1 MKQLIIDNE
10 HPNGIIV
17 EVEDIVE
24 PIPYEQR
31 VVNRIREVY
40 SNDDE
45 LALHRKAT
53 MAICMGEPIPKEFAE
68 YNAYVEKIK
77 EEERGDI

>member
-17 EVEDIVE
+17 EVEDIVD

-31 VVNRIREVY
+31 VQNRIHEKY
-40 SNDDE
+40 SIDDE
-45 LALHRKAT
+45 IAMIWKDPT
-53 MAICMGEPIPKEFAE
+53 DPEVVE
-68 YNAYVEKIK
+68 YRAFVEKVK
-77 EEERGDI
+77 AEERAVT

>member
-17 EVEDIVE
+17 EVEDIID

-31 VVNRIREVY
+31 VVNRIRERY
-40 SNDDE
+40 SLDDE
-45 LALHRKAT
+45 LAILRQRDTKP
-53 MAICMGEPIPKEFAE
+53 EEFAE
-68 YNAYVEKIK
+68 YNAFAEKVK
-77 EEERGDI
+77 EEERAE